1 MTVSPPHESKQYSC
15 RSGPRAFA
23 ARRRALLAVLAVM
36 TIATF
41 GALAD
46 GPRAAATAD
55 RLVVAAPVA
64 PFAVQRSAS
73 LPSQPWLAGHRGVD
87 LAATAGE
94 PVTAP
99 ATGVI
104 TFVGFVVD
112 RPVVSIRH
120 DQGLVS
126 SFEPV
131 DSTAAVGDV
140 IMRGDVIGTVA
151 DAPLHCVWRQCVHW
165 GLRLDGAYVDP
176 LDYLEGFG
184 PIRLLPADDQ
194 GSGA

>member
-1 MTVSPPHESKQYSC
+1 MHIATVGALAY
-15 RSGPRAFA
+15 GPRAEA
-23 ARRRALLAVLAVM
+23 TTGRLAVS
-36 TIATF
+36 
-41 GALAD
+41 
-46 GPRAAATAD
+46 
-55 RLVVAAPVA
+55 APVA
-64 PFAVQRSAS
+64 PFAVQRLAS

-87 LAATAGE
+87 LDAAAGE

-104 TFVGFVVD
+104 TYVGFVVD

-140 IMRGDVIGTVA
+140 VMRGDVIGTVA
-151 DAPLHCVWRQCVHW
+151 DAPRHCVRRQCVHW
-165 GLRLDGAYVDP
+165 GLRLDGTYVDP

-184 PIRLLPADDQ
+184 PIRLLPPVDQ
-194 GSGA
+194 GSGD